1 MHEAVGQ
8 PRVTCA
14 LGCACCSPAAAVALP
29 PSHSLESYLFS
40 LQINIC
46 NGIIMIPEQGKTD
59 TLLGPPPLP
68 RPAFRK
74 ECQLTNTLRATLL
87 LEPQL
92 SLPPVF
98 SQVALPTVLPLHV
111 CSLWSPA
118 LPAFSS
124 AGTLWVEPDTNT
136 CHHGKCLCH
145 LPFVWGLQ
153 GAMGTEPTP
162 PHLFFYHAW
171 RNMVLRWAD
180 KMRHVLAWPLTA
192 CLAEAS
198 KGLHTGRAGRQG
210 GLLNRAAGGRKA
222 DKSCLSAEGAKPL
235 DPQARI
241 QRTG

>member
-8 PRVTCA
+8 PRVICA

-136 CHHGKCLCH
+136 CHQENVFVTSPLCGGCREPWAQSL
-145 LPFVWGLQ
+145 LP
-153 GAMGTEPTP
+153 PT
-162 PHLFFYHAW
+162 FFFTMPGETW
-171 RNMVLRWAD
+171 
-180 KMRHVLAWPLTA
+180 
-192 CLAEAS
+192 C
-198 KGLHTGRAGRQG
+198 
-210 GLLNRAAGGRKA
+210 
-222 DKSCLSAEGAKPL
+222 
-235 DPQARI
+235 
-241 QRTG
+241 